1 MARPG
6 ALHLALDLTAMPV
19 LANIMRQQPLPRDV
33 LEVIKIAA
41 RCPETVDRAERMT
54 GKSAESIRQAAMLY
68 LQSVLFAAGAD
79 HYRVLGVQP
88 TAPHDQ
94 IREHMRWLMKWL
106 HPDRQRNDWESAFAA
121 RVLVAWEALKSPD
134 RRARY
139 DRIRAVDQA
148 RSPSRRRQQP
158 PRIPWISGPSA
169 PRPVR
174 WGLWRQL
181 DLAAHRAMPALYG
194 IWHQLDRYLRRKAGI
209 AGGERRGESRKRVK
223 PSALRQ
229 RPRHA
234 RPAIGDPNAE

>member
-6 ALHLALDLTAMPV
+6 ALHLALDLSAMPV

-41 RCPETVDRAERMT
+41 RCPETVARAEHMS
-54 GKSAESIRQAAMLY
+54 GKSAETIRQAAMLY

-79 HYRVLGVQP
+79 HYRVLGVEP

-106 HPDRQRNDWESAFAA
+106 HPDRQRSDWESAFAA
-121 RVLVAWEALKSPD
+121 RVLAAWEALKSPD

-139 DRIRAVDQA
+139 DRTRTVDQA
-148 RSPSRRRQQP
+148 RSPSRRRQEP

-169 PRPVR
+169 PRSAR
-174 WGLWRQL
+174 WRLWRQL
-181 DLAAHRAMPALYG
+181 DLAAHRAMPAIYG
-194 IWHQLDRYLRRKAGI
+194 IWHEFDRYLRGKTGLAGR
-209 AGGERRGESRKRVK
+209 ERRGTRGNASSR
-223 PSALRQ
+223 LRCGKGHGN
-229 RPRHA
+229 R
-234 RPAIGDPNAE
+234 RPAIGDPKAE